1 MIKNLNH
8 KCFDTLSQLRIA
20 VGMYFKKFKWNN
32 PKLKIFKKKK
42 KKARKKSL
50 GTNHKRKKKS

>member
-42 KKARKKSL
+42 KKS
-50 GTNHKRKKKS
+50 KKKKFGDKS